1 MAGHTSGRT
10 YYADSFVIVREYIT
24 ALNRIGAM
32 PTVQIGG
39 DVPTTASSG
48 QESAQAQ
55 TTGSDNSLSATKN
68 DHTLEKQVLVEQLV
82 EEMETALHLKETE
95 KALKEAAQPEYI
107 EVPNAGLCLLALWLP
122 RLFDMLGLLET
133 NADGKKDFRDTD
145 ARIRAIFVLQRLVT
159 DEKREYKEQEL
170 AFNRILAAC
179 PFSVPLPKTLE
190 LTDTELQ
197 TVESMLAGVKSNWD
211 KLKGTSVKGFQK
223 SFIER
228 PGKLEQREDK
238 WVLYVEERSYDILL
252 DSLPWSYRRIRLPWL
267 KKRMDVVWRDKEE
280 FDFENY
286 NN

>member
-1 MAGHTSGRT
+1 M
-10 YYADSFVIVREYIT
+10 
-24 ALNRIGAM
+24 
-32 PTVQIGG
+32 
-39 DVPTTASSG
+39 
-48 QESAQAQ
+48 
-55 TTGSDNSLSATKN
+55 
-68 DHTLEKQVLVEQLV
+68 
-82 EEMETALHLKETE
+82 
-95 KALKEAAQPEYI
+95 
-107 EVPNAGLCLLALWLP
+107 
-122 RLFDMLGLLET
+122 
-133 NADGKKDFRDTD
+133 
-145 ARIRAIFVLQRLVT
+145 T
-159 DEKREYKEQEL
+159 DERREYKEQEL

-190 LTDTELQ
+190 LTDTEVQ
-197 TVESMLAGVKSNWD
+197 TVESMIAGVKSNWD

-267 KKRMDVVWRDKEE
+267 KKKINVIWRDKEE